1 MKTHIGQ
8 VNDVVVFA
16 FKGEPIQGTILRFRT
31 RRSRKLDRMAQQF
44 GLHGPLE
51 TDQEVAEIAT
61 IGRGIYTVNVAHIIR
76 VLEADPVRVQ
86 KEKEF
91 AANMV
96 VHNLQVKTE
105 RKDANFECAEKHG
118 LINIHAPTLVWVR
131 YKGNY
136 VKQETALGLSPSW
149 QIKIKTI
156 NGSRF
161 LPPQCVYMNRD
172 EMSRS

>member
-1 MKTHIGQ
+1 MKNHIGQ

-31 RRSRKLDRMAQQF
+31 RHSRKIARMAQQF
-44 GLHGPLE
+44 GLNGQLE
-51 TDQEVAEIAT
+51 TDQDVAEIAT
-61 IGRGIYTVNVAHIIR
+61 IGRGIYTVNVAHILR
-76 VLEADPVRVQ
+76 VLEADPSRVQ

-91 AANMV
+91 AANMA
-96 VHNLQVKTE
+96 VHNHQVKTE

-118 LINIHAPTLVWVR
+118 LLHIRSPALVWVR
-131 YKGNY
+131 YRGGS
-136 VKQETALGLSPSW
+136 VRQETALGLSPSW
-149 QIKIKTI
+149 QVKIKTI

>member
-1 MKTHIGQ
+1 MKNHIGQ

-16 FKGEPIQGTILRFRT
+16 FKGTPLQGTILRFRT
-31 RRSRKLDRMAQQF
+31 RHNRKLDRMANQF
-44 GLHGPLE
+44 GFRGQLE
-51 TDQEVAEIAT
+51 TESNVVEIAVD
-61 IGRGIYTVNVAHIIR
+61 GKGIYTVDVARILR

-91 AANMV
+91 VANMV

-118 LINIHAPTLVWVR
+118 LLNIRSPTLVWVN
-131 YKGNY
+131 YKGGY

-149 QIKIKTI
+149 QVKIKTI

-161 LPPQCVYMNRD
+161 IPPQCVYMNRD
-172 EMSRS
+172 EIGRS